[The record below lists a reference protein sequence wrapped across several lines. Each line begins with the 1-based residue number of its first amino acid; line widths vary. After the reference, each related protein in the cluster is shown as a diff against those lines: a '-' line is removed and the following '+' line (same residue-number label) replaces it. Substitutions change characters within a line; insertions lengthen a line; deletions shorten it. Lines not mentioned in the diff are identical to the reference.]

1 MENPTPIAN
10 VPFNQPV
17 ETIVDITLEN
27 AQGYLI
33 DESFRRPVVIDFWA
47 DWCGPCKNLMPIL
60 EKLANEYAGAFLL
73 AKVNADALNIIAS
86 QFGVR
91 SLPTV
96 MVMRNGQPVDGFT
109 GAVPEVQVR
118 ELLAKY
124 LPKPWEAPLQQAQEF
139 MAQSQFAE
147 ALPLLRDAYEQSKQL
162 PAIAL
167 QIAQCHVAMNR
178 IDNAE
183 AVLAT
188 IKMADQDSLYEQ
200 LMAQIA
206 LKKQA
211 AKTPALSALEAAHA
225 AAPTDLQVRLQLAL
239 QYHQEAEHRSALE
252 HLLAILRQDRNFAEG
267 EARQSFNAIIASL
280 GKGDP
285 LAIEFQRKL
294 FTLLY

>member
-47 DWCGPCKNLMPIL
+47 DWSGPCKNLMPIL